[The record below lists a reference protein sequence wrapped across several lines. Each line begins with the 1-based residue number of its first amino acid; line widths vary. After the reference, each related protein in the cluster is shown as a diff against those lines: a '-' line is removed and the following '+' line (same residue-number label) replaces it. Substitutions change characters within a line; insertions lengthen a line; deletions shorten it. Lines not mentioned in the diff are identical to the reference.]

1 MASLHFISYS
11 NKYLCFLT
19 TYLRFFNMYVYERPI
34 FSERHKSFLI
44 ILIISHNHITLFPKP
59 NVDEASVLFKLESVF

>member
-1 MASLHFISYS
+1 
-11 NKYLCFLT
+11 
-19 TYLRFFNMYVYERPI
+19 MYVYERPI

-44 ILIISHNHITLFPKP
+44 ILIIWHNHITLFPKP